1 MLSFETIRNE
11 KQKIYKKEPSH
22 RFYKAFEKRGTFGII
37 AEFKRRSPSQGE
49 LASSQDS
56 LENVV
61 RDYENAGATALSI
74 LTDESYFNGSI
85 DDLAEARRN
94 TELPI
99 LRKDFI
105 CLPKQICESAVYG
118 ADCVLLI
125 SEMLDESEIEKL
137 GTLAYELDLDLLV
150 EIHELESYEKVKK
163 LKVPYVLGVNS
174 RNLRT
179 LHISHQHALE
189 VVKNLPTDVPLII
202 ESGIETVQDIQF
214 YAPYRPSG
222 FLIGTSLMKSTNRY
236 EKLSQLVQFTRDL
249 AKG

>member
-11 KQKIYKKEPSH
+11 KQRNYKKEPSH
-22 RFYKAFEKRGTFGII
+22 TFYKAFEKRGTFGII

-56 LENVV
+56 LESVIK
-61 RDYENAGATALSI
+61 DYENAGATALSI
-74 LTDESYFNGSI
+74 LTDPTYFNGSI
-85 DDLAEARRN
+85 DDLVEARRK
-94 TELPI
+94 TKLPI

-105 CLPKQICESAVYG
+105 CLSKQICESALYG

-137 GTLAYELDLDLLV
+137 GTLAYELELDLLV
-150 EIHELESYEKVKK
+150 EIHELGSYEKVKR
-163 LKVPYVLGVNS
+163 LKVPYILGVNT
-174 RNLRT
+174 RNLKT
-179 LHISHQHALE
+179 LSISHQHALE

-202 ESGIETVQDIQF
+202 ESGIETIQDIQL

-236 EKLSQLVQFTRDL
+236 EKLSQLVQFTKDL